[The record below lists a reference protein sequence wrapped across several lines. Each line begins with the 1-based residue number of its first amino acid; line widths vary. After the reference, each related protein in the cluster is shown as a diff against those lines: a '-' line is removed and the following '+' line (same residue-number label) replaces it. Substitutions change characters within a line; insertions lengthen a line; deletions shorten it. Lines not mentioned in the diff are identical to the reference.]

1 MMMTKPKLGS
11 SNVGLLIAT
20 LRFASLV
27 HRPMRDGVA
36 EPEGLSANELRIV
49 IALGGEGLRA
59 GYELSE
65 LIGMPAMN
73 VSRAL
78 AALATRGWV
87 EQVADP
93 GNRRRKPYQ
102 LSKKG
107 WTAYKAMGPEIDS
120 VASFLFS
127 DFDKAERTAMASGL
141 DKLYARVMSWES
153 ATTPPSKQGKS
164 QKKQK

>member
-1 MMMTKPKLGS
+1 MMMKKTKLGS

-59 GYELSE
+59 GYELAE
-65 LIGMPAMN
+65 LMGMPAMN

-78 AALATRGWV
+78 AVLSARGWV

-107 WTAYKAMGPEIDS
+107 WTAYKAMGPEIET

-127 DFDKAERTAMASGL
+127 GLDKAERTAMASGL
-141 DKLYARVMSWES
+141 DKLYSRVISWEGT
-153 ATTPPSKQGKS
+153 AAPA
-164 QKKQK
+164 KKHAR